1 MKALSFSRTILHGNR
16 YYASASHISASI
28 YTKYALSF
36 VKNSRRAFGTRRREE
51 RRSLERVVGSNR
63 GYSSSKTR
71 NFREREEIQDGNGV
85 ADRNGSAKERVARL
99 KLRSVRFYLYR
110 IIYLACIP
118 RTVQYKAETGGEE
131 TPDIST
137 QAGSLETFELL
148 ARMGAWNG
156 WWWTGRRG
164 DWGSWGRGERACRGG
179 LSPGWLG
186 GNRQNQQRVTRT
198 PRY

>member
-1 MKALSFSRTILHGNR
+1 MERGGERRGARSSALSDRTADIRVL
-16 YYASASHISASI
+16 
-28 YTKYALSF
+28 
-36 VKNSRRAFGTRRREE
+36 RREI
-51 RRSLERVVGSNR
+51 
-63 GYSSSKTR
+63 
-71 NFREREEIQDGNGV
+71 FEREEIQDGNGV
-85 ADRNGSAKERVARL
+85 ADRNGSAKERVACL

-164 DWGSWGRGERACRGG
+164 DWGSWGRERERACRGG

>member
-1 MKALSFSRTILHGNR
+1 MKGLSFSRTILHGNR

-71 NFREREEIQDGNGV
+71 NFRERIYEREREEIQDGNGV
-85 ADRNGSAKERVARL
+85 ADRNGSAKERVACL

-164 DWGSWGRGERACRGG
+164 DWGSWGRERGLAGVVSHRGG
-179 LSPGWLG
+179 WVETDKI
-186 GNRQNQQRVTRT
+186 NNE
-198 PRY
+198 